1 MTTGEEYN
9 TLLTEKIPKSYIK
22 TDKSSLNRL
31 NTRAKNI
38 TKDLKLEERIEQH
51 SHHHQSFITLK
62 DHRDKLENIR
72 MGNKVIVYNIFIS
85 NLTIRHQ

>member
-38 TKDLKLEERIEQH
+38 TKDLKLEERIEQY
-51 SHHHQSFITLK
+51 SHHQSFITLK
-62 DHRDKLENIR
+62 DHRDKLENIIR